1 MTSSNEYPVFVP
13 VADHH
18 TAAIVTL
25 PDGDPRGVV
34 LFTTGGGGALR
45 SQRFRLWTRA
55 ARGLAERGIASVRME
70 YPGVGDS
77 TGTHRLGLGW
87 SKLPVDDVIA
97 LAGFATAVTGTDQ
110 LGLCG
115 NCAGA
120 RASIRAAESL
130 PTCRS
135 LVLFWLK
142 PLASADRATQ
152 KRLRLAVRVL
162 RHAPAPIKRAIART
176 YWTREARA
184 GHGAG
189 VADTLRMA
197 AEGRDLLLI
206 DTDSALA
213 GQLPD
218 VMSDLKRTSDGHR
231 IELRRVE
238 STSMQA
244 FESISEQEVALE
256 SVIEWFDASFPR
268 GGSAGDGPIPSTTS
282 ASAGSR

>member
-1 MTSSNEYPVFVP
+1 MTAFSEYPVFVP

-18 TAAIVTL
+18 TAAIVAI

-55 ARGLAERGIASVRME
+55 ARGLAARGVASVRME

-77 TGTHRLGLGW
+77 TGTHRFGLGW
-87 SKLPVDDVIA
+87 AKLPVEDVIA
-97 LAGFATAVTGTDQ
+97 LARFATSVTGTDQ

-130 PTCRS
+130 PACRS

-142 PLASADRATQ
+142 PLASADRATR
-152 KRLRLAVRVL
+152 KRLRSVVRVL
-162 RHAPAPIKRAIART
+162 RRAPGPFKRALARA
-176 YWTREARA
+176 YWRREARA

-189 VADTLRMA
+189 VADTLRKA
-197 AEGRDLLLI
+197 ADGRDLLLI
-206 DTDSALA
+206 ETDSALA
-213 GQLPD
+213 GQLPE
-218 VMSDLKRTSDGHR
+218 VMHDLQASGGDHR
-231 IELRRVE
+231 VELRSVE

-244 FESISEQEVALE
+244 FESIAEQEIALE
-256 SVIEWFDASFPR
+256 AVIEWFDSSFDPSAHR
-268 GGSAGDGPIPSTTS
+268 GTTEAPSS